1 MNLLKN
7 KVVWITGGAKG
18 IGAAI
23 SRVFLENEAI
33 VIASGSNNLDYYIDN
48 EYLNEWIINHN
59 NFSYKKCDV
68 RNFKNIKN
76 IYQEIIEQY
85 YRFDVLINNAGVGLF
100 KPFHETKESEFD
112 NLIEVNVKG
121 PFNCIQTVLPDMLK
135 KEDGTIVN
143 ISSVAALDNFANC
156 AAYNLSKAGL
166 LSLSRSLRNEYR
178 AKNIKIIDVIPGA
191 TDTDIWDEE
200 SRKQFSDRLMKPYNL
215 AKMIVDA
222 VRNSYEGNLLVEE
235 IIIRPIQGNI

>member
-18 IGAAI
+18 IGAAL
-23 SRVFLENEAI
+23 SRVFLENDAI
-33 VIASGSNNLDYYIDN
+33 VIASGSNNLDYYMDN
-48 EYLNEWIINHN
+48 EYLNDRVINHH

-68 RNFKNIKN
+68 RNVKNIKN
-76 IYQEIIEQY
+76 IYQEIIEQHN
-85 YRFDVLINNAGVGLF
+85 RFDVLLNNAGVGLF
-100 KPFHETKESEFD
+100 KPFHETTESEFD
-112 NLIEVNVKG
+112 NLIDVNVKG
-121 PFNCIQTVLPDMLK
+121 PFNCIQTVLPFMLK

-143 ISSVAALDNFANC
+143 ISSVAVIDNFANC
-156 AAYNLSKAGL
+156 AVYNLSKAAL
-166 LSLSRSLRNEYR
+166 LTLSRSLRNEYR
-178 AKNIKIIDVIPGA
+178 SKNIKIIDIIPGA
-191 TDTDIWDEE
+191 TDTNIWDTE
-200 SRKQFSDRLMKPYNL
+200 SRLQFSERLMKPYNL